1 MKLTWHG
8 HACFSLETSQGT
20 IVVDPYPD
28 NYVPGVG
35 HVDAEADVVFCSH
48 QHNDHKAREVI
59 RLTGRTPEF
68 DVEQLHTFHDP
79 EGGKLRGENII
90 HLFHVDGMKV
100 AHCGDLGCDP
110 APELKEKLKDLDVMM
125 IPVGGFYTI
134 NGAEAKTL
142 IDELKPRVVVPMHYR
157 SEKFGFGF
165 DVIDTV
171 EDFLK
176 LCDNVV
182 HYESNSLEV
191 TKDTPVQ
198 VAVPAFMNP
207 SIK

>member
-48 QHNDHKAREVI
+48 QHNDHKAKEVI
-59 RLTGRTPEF
+59 RLTGRTPDF

-110 APELKEKLKDLDVMM
+110 APELKEKLMNLDVMM

-157 SEKFGFGF
+157 SEKYNFGF

-171 EDFLK
+171 DEFLK

-182 HYESNSLEV
+182 HYDSNTIEI
-191 TKDTPVQ
+191 TRDTPAQ
-198 VAVPAFMNP
+198 VAVPAFKNP
-207 SIK
+207 RT